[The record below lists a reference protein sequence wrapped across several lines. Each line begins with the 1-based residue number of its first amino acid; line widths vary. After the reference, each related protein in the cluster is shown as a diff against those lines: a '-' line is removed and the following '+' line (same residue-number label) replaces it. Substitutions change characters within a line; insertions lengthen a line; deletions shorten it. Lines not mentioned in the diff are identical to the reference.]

1 MKAVL
6 YILRFHG
13 FGLTVSLTVL
23 GFGVWGLL
31 AYMPPVSSERDVILK
46 APYEVLPVHFI
57 LIAFVVAG
65 KTWSACCGWCRSQR
79 ITGRCSMTT
88 VKKPLMAAHRH
99 EDPPLAIISRADCQN
114 PWSFEEW
121 HG

>member
-1 MKAVL
+1 
-6 YILRFHG
+6 
-13 FGLTVSLTVL
+13 VL

-65 KTWSACCGWCRSQR
+65 VVGF
-79 ITGRCSMTT
+79 
-88 VKKPLMAAHRH
+88 AAAGVDRNA
-99 EDPPLAIISRADCQN
+99 LLGAVQ
-114 PWSFEEW
+114 
-121 HG
+121 